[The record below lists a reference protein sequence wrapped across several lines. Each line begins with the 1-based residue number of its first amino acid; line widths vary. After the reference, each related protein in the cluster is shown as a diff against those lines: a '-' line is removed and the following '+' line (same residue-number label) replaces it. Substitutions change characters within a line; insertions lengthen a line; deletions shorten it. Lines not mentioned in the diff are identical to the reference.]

1 MYCRVN
7 SPYNLFFPFLI
18 LTLLYLGEVQAQY
31 TIHGKVVDAQT
42 RQPLPFVNIVINH
55 DALAGTTSDINGTFR
70 LHSLVPIDS
79 LTCSYVGYEKITVA
93 GGSSDKPI
101 VITMREADILLGEV
115 VVRAG
120 ENPAFRIIRKV
131 IANKT
136 LNNPDKISSYAC
148 RSYNKVMYDFDFSD
162 SMDLYAM
169 ETLDGVFD
177 GGHVFLMESVTERK
191 FIRPDHLEEKILG
204 VKISGFKDAS
214 FAPLATDIQPFSFYE
229 DIIPILDI
237 DYLNPI
243 SQGSLTKYDFSIQ
256 DTLWQ
261 GRDTVFVIA
270 FAPLKGKNFVG
281 LTGFLYINTRG
292 YALQNVLAEPYERG
306 FIDISI
312 QQQYALVDARQWFP
326 QQLKFEMVLR
336 QSKSM
341 TVGVRTAGVSIIDSV
356 RLEVPLRKNDFGMDA
371 ISMEPAANTRD
382 STYWMRRR
390 AFALDDKEQTT
401 YRVVDSLGEKYKF
414 DLRLKWMEQLGKNR
428 LPVGPFDIDISKL
441 LLYNKF
447 EGIRLGLGLY
457 THDHLIRNVSAGG
470 YFGYGFKDHQWK
482 YGGDIKWI
490 LDKEHE
496 FEIVAA
502 HDYTLVETGKSFLT
516 FFRPRQFDFRKFLAS
531 QMDRVQRNS
540 VSVSRR
546 ILRYAQINASLSNAR
561 IDPQYQYTFQS
572 EEGQGLSQYTNTV
585 LMVNL
590 RYAYNEKLLHS
601 LGQRIS
607 MGTRYP
613 VISLSYARGL
623 KDVFNGQFTYHKLEA
638 RLEESLYIRNLGT
651 SKFQINAGYI
661 DSSLPYGL
669 MYTGEGSYV
678 RNWSVLIRNSFQTV
692 TPYEFLSDRYADI
705 HYAHDFGSLL
715 LHIGRWA
722 PSITLHQNLGWGGL
736 SHPEYHEG
744 VTFKTREKG
753 LFETGL
759 QLDNL
764 IKMNYLNVSY
774 LGFGAG
780 MFCRY
785 GPYAKPA
792 FGDNLAFTFSM
803 TFTTR

>member
-1 MYCRVN
+1 MCWEEN
-7 SPYNLFFPFLI
+7 KI
-18 LTLLYLGEVQAQY
+18 LRLVIGVACLMGCSLDAISQY
-31 TIHGKVVDAQT
+31 TLAGKVVDANT
-42 RQPLPFVNIVINH
+42 RQPLPFVNIIINH

-79 LTCSYVGYEKITVA
+79 LTCSYVGYEKITIG
-93 GGSSDKPI
+93 GGSGDKPI
-101 VITMREADILLGEV
+101 LIAMREADILLGEV

-120 ENPAFRIIRKV
+120 ENPAFRIIRQV
-131 IANKT
+131 IANKPMH
-136 LNNPDKISSYAC
+136 NPENISSYSC
-148 RSYNKVMYDFDFSD
+148 RSYNKVIYDFDFRD
-162 SMDLYAM
+162 SMDMDAM
-169 ETLDGVFD
+169 ETLDEVFG

-191 FIRPDHLEEKILG
+191 FIRPDNLEEKILG

-214 FAPLATDIQPFSFYE
+214 FAPLATDIQPFSFYK

-237 DYLNPI
+237 EYLNPI
-243 SQGSLTKYDFSIQ
+243 SQGSLSKYDFSIK

-270 FAPLKGKNFVG
+270 FTPLEGKNFVG
-281 LTGFLYINTRG
+281 LKGLLYINTRG
-292 YALQNVLAEPYERG
+292 YAVQNVLAEPYERG

-356 RLEVPLRKNDFGMDA
+356 RLDVPLRKSEFGIDA
-371 ISMEPAANTRD
+371 ISMQPDANSRD
-382 STYWMRRR
+382 STYWMAHR
-390 AFALDDKEQTT
+390 AFALDAKEETT

-428 LPVGPFDIDISKL
+428 IPIGPFDIDISKL

-447 EGIRLGLGLY
+447 EGIRLGFGLY
-457 THDHLIRNVSAGG
+457 TNDHLIRNVSAGG

-482 YGGDIKWI
+482 YGGEMKWM
-490 LDKEHE
+490 LNKEHE
-496 FEIVAA
+496 LEVVAA
-502 HDYTLVETGKSFLT
+502 HDNTLVETGKSYLT
-516 FFRPRQFDFRKFLAS
+516 FFRPRQFDFRKYLAS
-531 QMDRVQRNS
+531 QMDRVQRSSLS
-540 VSVSRR
+540 VGGR
-546 ILRYAQINASLSNAR
+546 IFRYAQVNVGISNAR
-561 IDPQYQYTFQS
+561 IDPQYAYTFQS
-572 EEGQGLSQYTNTV
+572 EEGQSWSHFTNTA

-590 RYAYNEKLLHS
+590 RYAHKEKLLQS

-613 VISLSYARGL
+613 IISLSYTRGL
-623 KDVFNGQFTYHKLEA
+623 KDVFGGQFYYHKLEA

-651 SKFQINAGYI
+651 SKFQINAGYT
-661 DSSLPYGL
+661 DQPLPYGL
-669 MYTGEGSYV
+669 LFTGEGSYI

-692 TPYEFLSDRYADI
+692 TPYEFLSDRYADV
-705 HYAHDFGSLL
+705 HYSHDFGSLL
-715 LHIGRWA
+715 FHIGRWA
-722 PSITLHQNLGWGGL
+722 PSITLHQNMGWGTL

-744 VTFKTREKG
+744 VPFKTREKG
-753 LFETGL
+753 LFESGL

-764 IKMNYLNVSY
+764 VKTNYLNVSY

-780 MFCRY
+780 MFYRY
-785 GPYAKPA
+785 GPYAEPA